1 MPRKSNAPGCENLWY
16 FNRAD
21 ANSDLFSQ
29 AMRAL
34 NKSKHAKRTV
44 RLNSDRYEIFDG
56 KLVGILTFDE
66 KTQKFGLT
74 TPSRDGCSRNFD
86 PF

>member
-1 MPRKSNAPGCENLWY
+1 MPRKSKAPGCENLLY
-16 FNRAD
+16 FISTD
-21 ANSDLFSQ
+21 GNSQLFSQ
-29 AMRAL
+29 AMQAL
-34 NKSKHAKRTV
+34 NKSKHAKKTV

-66 KTQKFGLT
+66 KTKKFGLT
-74 TPSRDGCSRNFD
+74 TSRDGCSRNFD